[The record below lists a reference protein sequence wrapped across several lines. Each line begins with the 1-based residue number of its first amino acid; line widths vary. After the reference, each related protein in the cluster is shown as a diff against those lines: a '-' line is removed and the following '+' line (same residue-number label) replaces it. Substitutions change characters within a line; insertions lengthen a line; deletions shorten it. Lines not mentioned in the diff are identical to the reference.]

1 MKIGN
6 VFTKLR
12 RLALVV
18 VPVLAL
24 TATAVTAATNPYA
37 ISSFWMSDPLFTG
50 TPGDPTNAQPGDT
63 VPGYWY
69 RDTTNQNALAQ
80 YTQDQFT
87 DEVIALYNST
97 TLNVYEYISN
107 GGTNVTLFTSGS
119 DYMIV
124 GCGGGT
130 AEATLARNKL
140 YGLIASKTLRG
151 VIMTDVYNED
161 TWGCKVWTKAQPY
174 VVLYA
179 NASFDDSLQEAFFID
194 TARTTRR
201 EAFYGTSLSWG
212 SDSLLGAGAM
222 GEYRAVNPQ
231 YYQEPTALISSR
243 TNLSLGSNTITLIP
257 TQNGDAGLMVWLPEP
272 GIAILGE
279 SFGHFLPDL
288 GLGDPL
294 KARVNPSEVCDFLNS
309 LRSLGPNILV
319 YKSGQPVIGSSEVL
333 TAVVAQRDALQN
345 LRDQTLNKIN
355 QGYPVDE
362 IVATT
367 HLTGTLAASPY
378 NQEYASD
385 QASIVRYIYSHY
397 MGWFDGEPIH
407 LANTITNTAQAQ
419 ILADAYGGVNSL
431 IATAKQTELA
441 ASDQPGAE
449 KALYLAYSAYK
460 LSPQDFEVQRIYA
473 QALRKVAFMEKSA
486 YKRNYYLTT
495 AQNLGLAKQVSD
507 IIKAGQ
513 EDTPV
518 AFTSLEFSQHFSD
531 ISGAT
536 LTTVKIVSL
545 PDAAT
550 GVLALSGVGV
560 TAGQEIAVADLGGLV
575 FTPAANWNGQTS
587 FLWNA
592 SDGSGYA
599 TADANV
605 YTTLAP
611 ANDAPAVATPLT
623 DLTIDENGS
632 YAIDLT
638 GVFTDVDGDVLTY
651 TVANNLAS
659 LISTTVDGTSLA
671 LQGQDGQ
678 HGTATI
684 RVIATDPDGYTA
696 TDDFNV
702 TVNPVNSAPWAHGQD
717 FLVTSGKAR
726 TFTLDYGDAETAPQN
741 LVFQT
746 VTSPAHGILAGTAP
760 TLTYTAQANYTGDD
774 SFTYTITDRGDPD
787 GCSTAPCSP
796 ALTSEVVTVTIH
808 VVKTG
813 IAGRVF
819 NDTDADG
826 TLDRNETGLAG
837 VTIQLIPADGSPT
850 LEATTSTDGVYAF
863 DSLQPGAYQLHQ
875 VLLPGYVG
883 TTPDPISITLAEGQA
898 LNDKNFGAVASADL
912 EVSMKVDDKGLKLIY
927 TVTVINK
934 GPAEA
939 LDVVLTDPRPEG
951 AVIISL
957 ISTQGKC
964 RHGKTI
970 DCSFGKLAS
979 GSSATVTMMA
989 TRISPSAIVNTATVS
1004 SSIFDIVPG
1013 NNSATATVR
1022 SIFNIDH

>member
-1 MKIGN
+1 MKRGN
-6 VFTKLR
+6 VFSKLR
-12 RLALVV
+12 RLVLVV
-18 VPVLAL
+18 VPVLAI
-24 TATAVTAATNPYA
+24 TATAVTASTN
-37 ISSFWMSDPLFTG
+37 SFWMSDPLFTG

-87 DEVIALYNST
+87 DEVIALYNSA

-107 GGTNVTLFTSGS
+107 VGTNVTLFTSGS

-130 AEATLARNKL
+130 AEATQARGKL
-140 YGLIASKTLRG
+140 YGLIAGKALRG
-151 VIMTDVYNED
+151 VIMTDMYEED
-161 TWGCKVWTKAQPY
+161 IWGCRFWTRAQPS

-179 NASFDDSLQEAFFID
+179 NASFDDSLQETYFIQ

-201 EAFYGTSLSWG
+201 EAFYGTSLPWG

-222 GEYRAVNPQ
+222 GEYRAVQPQ
-231 YYQEPTALISSR
+231 YYHGPAALISSR
-243 TNLSLGSNTITLIP
+243 TVITLGSSLITLIP
-257 TQNGDAGLMVWLPEP
+257 TLNGNAGLMAYLPEP
-272 GIAILGE
+272 GIAVIGE
-279 SFGHFLPDL
+279 FYGHFLPDL

-294 KARVNPSEVCDFLNS
+294 KAKVNPSEVCNFLDS
-309 LRSLGPNILV
+309 LRELAPNILV
-319 YKSGQPVIGSSEVL
+319 YKSGQPVIGPSEVL
-333 TAVVAQRDALQN
+333 TAVLAQRDALQN

-367 HLTGTLAASPY
+367 RLPDALATSPY

-385 QASIVRYIYSHY
+385 QASIIRYVYSY
-397 MGWFDGEPIH
+397 YIGWFNGESIE

-419 ILADAYGGVNSL
+419 ILADAYGGVDTL
-431 IATAKQTELA
+431 IAAAKQTELA

-460 LSPQDFEVQRIYA
+460 LSPQNFEVQRIYA
-473 QALRKVAFMEKSA
+473 QTLRKVAFMEKSA

-495 AQNLGLAKQVSD
+495 AQSLGLEKQVSD
-507 IIKAGQ
+507 IIKTGQ

-518 AFTSLEFSQHFSD
+518 TFTSLEFNQHFSN
-531 ISGAT
+531 ISSAS
-536 LTTVKIVSL
+536 LATVKIVSL

-550 GVLALSGVGV
+550 GVLTLAGVSV
-560 TAGQEIAVADLGGLV
+560 TAGQEIAATDLGGLV
-575 FTPAANWNGQTS
+575 FTSAANWNGQS
-587 FLWNA
+587 SLLWNGN
-592 SDGSGYA
+592 DGSGYA
-599 TADANV
+599 ATDANV
-605 YTTLAP
+605 YMTLAP
-611 ANDAPAVATPLT
+611 ANDAPAAATPLT
-623 DLTIDENGS
+623 DLSVDENGS
-632 YAIDLT
+632 YSIDLA
-638 GVFTDVDGDVLTY
+638 GAFTDVDGDVLTY
-651 TVANNLAS
+651 TAASDPAS
-659 LISTTVDGTSLA
+659 LVNTTVDGTSLA
-671 LQGQDGQ
+671 LQCQDGQ
-678 HGTATI
+678 HGAATI
-684 RVIATDPDGYTA
+684 RVTATDPDGLTA
-696 TDDFNV
+696 TDDFII
-702 TVNPVNSAPWAHGQD
+702 TVNPINSAPWAHGQD

-726 TFTLDYGDAETAPQN
+726 TFTLDYGDAETALQN
-741 LVFQT
+741 LAFQA
-746 VTSPAHGILAGTAP
+746 VTPPAHGTMAGTAP
-760 TLTYTAQANYTGDD
+760 TMTYTAQANYTGDD

-813 IAGRVF
+813 VAGRVF

-826 TLDRNETGLAG
+826 SLDSSETGLAG

-912 EVSMKVDDKGLKLIY
+912 QVSMKVDDKGLKLIY
-927 TVTVINK
+927 TITVINQ
-934 GPAEA
+934 GPADA

-951 AVIISL
+951 AVIVSL

-964 RHGKTI
+964 RRGKAVE
-970 DCSFGKLAS
+970 CSFGKLAS
-979 GSSATVTMMA
+979 GSSATVTIMA

-1004 SSIFDIVPG
+1004 SSVFDIVPG
-1013 NNSATATVR
+1013 NNSATVTVQ